1 MEMNEEAQV
10 HTLEGLFASSLI
22 ILTALMITRSSLL
35 ITPQSELAMDVQLK
49 QMSDDA
55 LAVLDVAPETAI
67 QSNLT
72 ELVAGWD
79 IPATSQE
86 NSSLKAL
93 DYEIRN
99 QLKDVIYNIDFAYV
113 DKNDNFNVTHAIIN
127 GLPIENSVVAT
138 RLVTLYNSTVSLE
151 GGNWSNWSP
160 YAYDVKVVE
169 VRLIA
174 WRV

>member
-1 MEMNEEAQV
+1 MNEEAQV

-22 ILTALMITRSSLL
+22 ILTALMITRSSLI

-49 QMSDDA
+49 QMADDA

-79 IPATSQE
+79 MIPATPQ
-86 NSSLKAL
+86 NNDLKVL
-93 DYEIRN
+93 DHEIDD
-99 QLKDVIYNIDFAYV
+99 QIKDVIYNIDFAYV
-113 DKNDNFNVTHAIIN
+113 DKTNNFTVTHAIIN
-127 GLPIENSVVAT
+127 GAPIENSVVAT
-138 RLVTLYNSTVSLE
+138 RLVTLYNSTVSLA
-151 GGNWSNWSP
+151 GRNWNNWSIYP
-160 YAYDVKVVE
+160 DDVKVVE

-174 WRV
+174 WRI

>member
-1 MEMNEEAQV
+1 MNEEAQI

-22 ILTALMITRSSLL
+22 ILTALMITKSSLI

-49 QMSDDA
+49 QMTDDA

-79 IPATSQE
+79 MIPATPQE
-86 NSSLKAL
+86 NSLKAL

-99 QLKDVIYNIDFAYV
+99 QLTDVIYNIDFAYV

-127 GLPIENSVVAT
+127 GAPIENSVVTT
-138 RLVTLYNSTVSLE
+138 RLVTLYNSTVSLA
-151 GGNWSNWSP
+151 GRNWNDWS
-160 YAYDVKVVE
+160 AYPDDVKVVE